1 MMLPR
6 NSEFIIIKRGV
17 QMTDTDKKRKWIIN
31 IVFYAMMLVLGFLF
45 YKYAFGVCFPIMFAF
60 FVAVFLQR
68 PKNFIIKKTPIKK
81 GFASTLCVFAL
92 MLIAAAI
99 VVLIGVRAVEEVKGF
114 IDYMILQFQ
123 SFDTIIN
130 TLETS
135 LMSFVGKLPEF
146 ISETATES
154 ISAIFTQLREFIAG
168 TTTELPQQ
176 ITGPLAGFDFSWITT
191 PITGVISTATRIPSV
206 IIGIVVTIVLSCF
219 MTADYDII
227 TRFVYC
233 QFPKEKRKDLTRA
246 KQLLKMNLGKMC
258 KAYALIMLVTFT
270 EVFIGLTILKM
281 IGLFNSSYIAVI
293 AVVTAIVDVIPVLG
307 TGTIVLP
314 WAAYSFITGNVGM
327 GVGLLVLYAVV
338 TVIRQIVEPKLV
350 AGQLG
355 LPPYVTLIA
364 MYLGLKIIGVLG
376 VFVFPIIIIMLKLL
390 NDEGIIDLWKSPT
403 QTMLKESKED

>member
-1 MMLPR
+1 
-6 NSEFIIIKRGV
+6 
-17 QMTDTDKKRKWIIN
+17 MTDTERKRKWIIN
-31 IVFYAMMLVLGFLF
+31 VAFYAMLLILGFLF

-60 FVAVFLQR
+60 VVAVLLQR
-68 PKNFIIKKTPIKK
+68 PKNFIVNKTPIKK
-81 GFASTLCVFAL
+81 GFASTICVFAL

-99 VVLIGVRAVEEVKGF
+99 VVLIGVRAAEEVRGF
-114 IDYMILQFQ
+114 IDYVTIQF
-123 SFDTIIN
+123 SNLDNIVNTIEN
-130 TLETS
+130 A

-154 ISAIFTQLREFIAG
+154 LAAIFTQIREFIAG
-168 TTTELPQQ
+168 TATELPEQL
-176 ITGPLAGFDFSWITT
+176 TGSLSGFDFSWLSA
-191 PITGVISTATRIPSV
+191 PITGVLSTATRIPS
-206 IIGIVVTIVLSCF
+206 IIISIVVTIVLACF
-219 MTADYDII
+219 MTADYDLI

-246 KQLLKMNLGKMC
+246 KQLLKMNLGKMA

-314 WAAYSFITGNVGM
+314 WAAYSFITGNIGM
-327 GVGLLVLYAVV
+327 GIGLLVLYAVV

-350 AGQLG
+350 SNQLG
-355 LPPYVTLIA
+355 LPPFVTLIA

-376 VFVFPIIIIMLKLL
+376 VFILPIIAIMLKLL

-403 QTMLKESKED
+403 KTMLRESLEGTKED

>member
-1 MMLPR
+1 
-6 NSEFIIIKRGV
+6 
-17 QMTDTDKKRKWIIN
+17 MTDTERKRKWIIN
-31 IVFYAMMLVLGFLF
+31 VAFYAMLLILGFLF

-60 FVAVFLQR
+60 VVAVLLQR
-68 PKNFIIKKTPIKK
+68 PKNFIVNKTPIKK
-81 GFASTLCVFAL
+81 GFASTICVFAL

-99 VVLIGVRAVEEVKGF
+99 VVLIGVRAAEEVRGF
-114 IDYMILQFQ
+114 IDYVTIQF
-123 SFDTIIN
+123 SNLDTIVN
-130 TLETS
+130 TIENA

-154 ISAIFTQLREFIAG
+154 LAAIFTQIREFIAG
-168 TTTELPQQ
+168 TAPELPEQL
-176 ITGPLAGFDFSWITT
+176 TGSLSGFDFSWLSA
-191 PITGVISTATRIPSV
+191 PITGVLSTATRIPS
-206 IIGIVVTIVLSCF
+206 IIISIVVTIVLACF
-219 MTADYDII
+219 MTADYDLI

-246 KQLLKMNLGKMC
+246 KQLLKMNLGKMA

-314 WAAYSFITGNVGM
+314 WAAYSFITGNIGM
-327 GVGLLVLYAVV
+327 GIGLLVLYAVV

-350 AGQLG
+350 SNQLG
-355 LPPYVTLIA
+355 LPPFVTLIA

-376 VFVFPIIIIMLKLL
+376 VFILPIIAIMLKLL

-403 QTMLKESKED
+403 KTMLRESLEETKED